1 MRHKHFT
8 NLCENNFETLKSV
21 YAKTNLSRSA
31 SSLLVRLNLFVY
43 LKAQTEEKN
52 NSLTEKKILASSLKF
67 QGSVGFERRRKE
79 SEQKARMG
87 KGAPISRLKL

>member
-52 NSLTEKKILASSLKF
+52 TEKILASSLRF

-79 SEQKARMG
+79 SEQIARMG
-87 KGAPISRLKL
+87 KGHPSAD

>member
-8 NLCENNFETLKSV
+8 NLYLSENNFETLKSV

-52 NSLTEKKILASSLKF
+52 NILTEKIPASSLTF

-79 SEQKARMG
+79 SEQIARMG
-87 KGAPISRLKL
+87 KGHLSAD